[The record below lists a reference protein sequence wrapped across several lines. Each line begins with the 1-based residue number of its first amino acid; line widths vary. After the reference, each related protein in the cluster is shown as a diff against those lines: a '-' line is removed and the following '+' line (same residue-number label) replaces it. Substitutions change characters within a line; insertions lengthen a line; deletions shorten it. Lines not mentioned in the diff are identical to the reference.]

1 MEQSKLKNI
10 VIGVLVLLVVGLGY
24 ALYQSNRQPTFME
37 SAMQLMTEANVAME
51 SDNGSIVD
59 QTDELAKAI
68 AAELKAAQE

>member
-10 VIGVLVLLVVGLGY
+10 VIGVLVVLVAGLGY
-24 ALYQSNRQPTFME
+24 ALYQNNRQPTYME

-51 SDNGSIVD
+51 SDNGSLVD

-68 AAELKAAQE
+68 AAEIKAAND